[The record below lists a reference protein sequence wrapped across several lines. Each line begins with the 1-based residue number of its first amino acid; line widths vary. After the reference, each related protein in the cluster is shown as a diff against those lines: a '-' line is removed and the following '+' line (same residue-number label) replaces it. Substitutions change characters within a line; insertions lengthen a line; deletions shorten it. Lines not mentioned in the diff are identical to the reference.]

1 MLFGYKNGAT
11 AVLTSSFDADFKN
24 ESELCFE
31 NGIVKY
37 DRFSND
43 PIVLIKNKI
52 SKEITF
58 EAGPHMGY
66 HFEASHV
73 MECLDKNLK
82 ESPIL
87 PHSLS
92 LDLINILDR
101 VRKDAGIVYPN
112 HD

>member
-1 MLFGYKNGAT
+1 
-11 AVLTSSFDADFKN
+11 
-24 ESELCFE
+24 
-31 NGIVKY
+31 
-37 DRFSND
+37 
-43 PIVLIKNKI
+43 
-52 SKEITF
+52 
-58 EAGPHMGY
+58 MGY

>member
-1 MLFGYKNGAT
+1 MAYIPDSITYETVNNIEVAYEGGKTLVTGT
-11 AVLTSSFDADFKN
+11 MT
-24 ESELCFE
+24 
-31 NGIVKY
+31 
-37 DRFSND
+37 
-43 PIVLIKNKI
+43 IKGI

-101 VRKDAGIVYPN
+101 VR
-112 HD
+112 